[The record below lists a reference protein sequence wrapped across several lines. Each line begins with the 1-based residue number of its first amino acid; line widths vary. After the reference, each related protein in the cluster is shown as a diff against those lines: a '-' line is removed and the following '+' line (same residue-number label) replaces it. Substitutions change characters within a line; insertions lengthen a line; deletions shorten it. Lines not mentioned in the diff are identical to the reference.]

1 MALNSYQKIAD
12 ALIKRLSKRFSEE
25 EINRIRAA
33 YELAE
38 KAHANQ
44 KRKTGEPYIVHPIAV
59 ASIAGEDL
67 ELDANCVIA
76 AFLHDVVEDTPYT
89 IDDITAIFGEDV
101 AKLVNVVTKQKER
114 KQDSSKQV
122 ANYQQILSSVHYDIR
137 ALMVKL
143 TDRLHNMRTLS
154 SMHAAK
160 QMKIAGETDYF
171 YAPLANRLG
180 LYHMKAE
187 LENLSFKFRCPREFE
202 FLSEQLNLLK
212 TQQSSSENRFMDS
225 IRDIMRKAGMPVR
238 IELRYR
244 TEFSIWRK
252 MHANNCDFSHVEGKH
267 YIRIIYKP
275 TKKFSEKDRALWIYS
290 LLTDVFRELP
300 GSVVNYIDSPK
311 ENGYQSFH
319 VKLLSN
325 DAEWEEVHISSE
337 RMVRASRLG
346 CMAEQTECNIQK
358 WLEKFQHVLQE
369 LANKD
374 DKEYMESVTSSF
386 YNDDILVF
394 TPSGKGVIL
403 PKNATVLDF
412 AYEISPWL
420 GNHAKYARINGRLCS
435 IRTILHRGDKIEIGA
450 DENITPRKEW
460 LNYVSTFNAKHNIR
474 NSLVKLPTLPFHRC
488 EICHPIPGDEVI
500 GIHSKIGELIIH
512 RRDCSLAIKDASEY
526 GDRLH
531 DVEFNIDNKFLYPV
545 RLQITAVDRYHL
557 LVDLLNCISDQEHL
571 AMESLNTQTSDC
583 ISVITVDFSVHSL
596 DELIHVR
603 SSIERIEGV
612 DEVKR
617 VNIE

>member
-1 MALNSYQKIAD
+1 MSGVSYKTIASSFF
-12 ALIKRLSKRFSEE
+12 KRISKRFSQEQIE
-25 EINRIRAA
+25 RIRSA

-38 KAHANQ
+38 QAHANQ

-59 ASIAGEDL
+59 ASIVAEQL
-67 ELDANCVIA
+67 ELDDNCIIA
-76 AFLHDVVEDTPYT
+76 AFLHDVVEDTAFT
-89 IDDITAIFGEDV
+89 IDDIRFRFGADV
-101 AKLVNVVTKQKER
+101 ANLVNVVTKQKE
-114 KQDSSKQV
+114 KKPDYSKQV
-122 ANYQQILSSVHYDIR
+122 ANYQQILTSVHYDIR

-143 TDRLHNMRTLS
+143 ADRLHNMRTLS

-202 FLSEQLNLLK
+202 FLSEQLNRLK
-212 TQQSSSENRFMDS
+212 TQQSTSENLFMDR
-225 IRDIMRKAGMPVR
+225 IREIMKRAGISVR

-252 MHANNCDFSHVEGKH
+252 MHTNNCDFSHAEGKH

-275 TKKFSEKDRALWIYS
+275 TKQFSEKDRALWIYS

-325 DAEWEEVHISSE
+325 NAEWEEVHISSE

-346 CMAEQTECNIQK
+346 CMAEQSESGIQN
-358 WLEKFQHVLQE
+358 WLEKFQHILQE
-369 LANKD
+369 LSNKNGR
-374 DKEYMESVTSSF
+374 EYMESITSSF

-394 TPSGKGVIL
+394 TPSGKGVVL

-412 AYEISPWL
+412 AYEVSPWL
-420 GNHAKYARINGRLCS
+420 GNHAKYSRINGRLCS
-435 IRTILHRGDKIEIGA
+435 IRTVLHRGDKIEIGT
-450 DENITPRKEW
+450 DENVTPRKEW
-460 LNYVSTFNAKHNIR
+460 LTYVSTFNAKSNIR
-474 NSLVKLPTLPFHRC
+474 NSLVESPKLPFRRC
-488 EICHPIPGDEVI
+488 GVCHPIPGDEVI
-500 GIHSKIGELIIH
+500 GIQSAPEELVIH
-512 RRDCSLAIKDASEY
+512 CRDCRIAIKEASEY

-531 DVEFNIDNKFLYPV
+531 DVTFEVDENFLYPV

-571 AMESLNTQTSDC
+571 AMSALNTQTQDN
-583 ISVITVDFSVHSL
+583 ISVITVDFYVHSL
-596 DELIHVR
+596 DELMHVR
-603 SSIERIEGV
+603 NSIEQIDGV